1 MHSTLVPGQAVP
13 ALSVPLVGG
22 GEFTLNA
29 DAPEKF
35 TIVMF
40 YRGLHCPICKGQL
53 TDFRAKLHDFAGLGV
68 DVVAVSMNTQEL
80 AEQTARDWDVS
91 GLKLG
96 YGLTRDQAKTWG
108 LFLSSSIRDGE
119 PDVFSEPGMA
129 IVRPDGIL
137 YHWSVQTAPFGRAK
151 AAELAGN
158 LKYVIENDYPVRG
171 TLAA

>member
-1 MHSTLVPGQAVP
+1 MHSTLVPGQPVP
-13 ALSVPLVGG
+13 ALTVPLVGG
-22 GEFTLNA
+22 GDFTLNA
-29 DAPEKF
+29 DAPENF
-35 TIVMF
+35 TIVIF

-53 TDFRAKLHDFAGLGV
+53 TDFRAKLHDFAGLGI
-68 DVVAVSMNTQEL
+68 DVVALSMNTKDL
-80 AEQTARDWDVS
+80 AEQTTRDWDVS

-96 YGLTRDQAKTWG
+96 YGLSKDQAKAWG
-108 LFLSSSIRDGE
+108 LFLSSAIKDAE

-129 IVRPDGIL
+129 IVRPDGTL

-151 AAELAGN
+151 AGELASV